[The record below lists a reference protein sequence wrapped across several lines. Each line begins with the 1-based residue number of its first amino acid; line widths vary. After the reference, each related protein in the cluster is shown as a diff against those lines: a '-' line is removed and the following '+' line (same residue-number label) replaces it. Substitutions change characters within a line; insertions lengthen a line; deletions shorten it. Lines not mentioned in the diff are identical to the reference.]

1 MLTSSHFPGQIYIAT
16 KGHFENTRTDGY
28 VNCYEE
34 KRRVS
39 NRYISFIA
47 RELLSP
53 MLEVTCVFSQ
63 IIAANRLE
71 GFINQKVKLLSYQLI
86 LRKF

>member
-1 MLTSSHFPGQIYIAT
+1 MAF
-16 KGHFENTRTDGY
+16 F
-28 VNCYEE
+28 NCYEE
-34 KRRVS
+34 ERRVS
-39 NRYISFIA
+39 NRYMSFIA

-63 IIAANRLE
+63 IIAAIRLE
-71 GFINQKVKLLSYQLI
+71 GFVNHKVKLLSYELI